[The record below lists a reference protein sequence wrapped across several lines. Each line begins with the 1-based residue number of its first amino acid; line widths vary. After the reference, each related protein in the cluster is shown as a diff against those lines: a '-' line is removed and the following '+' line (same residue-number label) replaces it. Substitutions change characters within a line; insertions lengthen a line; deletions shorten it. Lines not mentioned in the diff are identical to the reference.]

1 MVSLAVIISLAAL
14 SLIALTY
21 VVYPVWQ
28 LIFPGKPMDFTG
40 EFTPPLV
47 SVVFAAYNES
57 SIIEAKIRSI
67 YNTNYPI
74 DKLSVWIGSD
84 LSNDGTDEIIRNLQ
98 SEFPQLNLHVN
109 DVRSGKSATINSLI
123 EQTTAEVIIATDAN
137 ILFKET
143 TIEELVRPIA
153 LQKATAV
160 AGTLAYEAGG
170 VINSTATNEKVYL
183 SLENAIRRAESRKHG
198 ICFGMEGGLYRMRKS
213 FWKPIPPNTF
223 MEDFFQTVQLIAL
236 DQKVLFNEAA
246 IGLEDV
252 STSLREEYKRKIRI
266 SIGNWQ
272 NLIRFY
278 PLLFKHPYP
287 FGILFLMHKVL
298 RWLTPH
304 LYLIAL
310 IAGLFT
316 SQWLIISIV
325 LIGLPV
331 SQFILMSFGLATPL
345 AYFYVMNTA
354 LFVGFLRY
362 LKGVKSSVWQPTKR
376 NQHES

>member
-1 MVSLAVIISLAAL
+1 MVNLAVIISLGAL

-21 VVYPVWQ
+21 FVYPLWQ
-28 LIFPGKPMDFTG
+28 LIFPGKPIDFTG
-40 EFTPPLV
+40 EFTPPTV

-57 SIIEAKIRSI
+57 SIIEDKIRSI
-67 YNTNYPI
+67 YRTNYPI
-74 DKLSVWIGSD
+74 DLLSVWIGSD

-109 DVRSGKSATINSLI
+109 EARSGKSATINLLV
-123 EQTTAEVIIATDAN
+123 ERTHAEVIIATDAN
-137 ILFKET
+137 ILFKDT

-160 AGTLAYEAGG
+160 AGTLVYEASG
-170 VINSTATNEKVYL
+170 VPNSTATNEKTYL
-183 SLENAIRRAESRKHG
+183 SIENAIRRAESRKHG
-198 ICFGMEGGLYRMRKS
+198 ICFGMEGGLYSMRKS

-223 MEDFFQTVQLIAL
+223 MEDFFQTVQLIARN
-236 DQKVLFNEAA
+236 QKVLFNEEA

-310 IAGLFT
+310 ITGLFT
-316 SQWLIISIV
+316 SQWLIICIV

-345 AYFYVMNTA
+345 AYFYAMNTA
-354 LFVGFLRY
+354 LFIGFLRY

>member
-1 MVSLAVIISLAAL
+1 MVSLAVIIFLVAL

-21 VVYPVWQ
+21 VVYPLWQ
-28 LIFPGKPMDFTG
+28 LIFPGKPIDFTG
-40 EFTPPLV
+40 EFTPPSV

-57 SIIEAKIRSI
+57 AIIEAKIRSI
-67 YNTNYPI
+67 YSTNYPI
-74 DKLSVWIGSD
+74 DLLSVWIGSD
-84 LSNDGTDEIIRNLQ
+84 LSNDGTDDIIRNLQ

-109 DVRSGKSATINSLI
+109 DNRSGKSATINLLV
-123 EQTTAEVIIATDAN
+123 ERTTAEVIIATDAN

-170 VINSTATNEKVYL
+170 ITNSTATNEKAYL

-198 ICFGMEGGLYRMRKS
+198 ICFGMEGGLYSMRKS
-213 FWKPIPPNTF
+213 YWKPIPPNTF
-223 MEDFFQTVQLIAL
+223 MEDFFQTVQLIAR

-316 SQWLIISIV
+316 SQWLISSII

-345 AYFYVMNTA
+345 AYFYAMNAA
-354 LFVGFLRY
+354 LFIGFLRY

>member
-1 MVSLAVIISLAAL
+1 MVSLAVLVFLAAL

-21 VVYPVWQ
+21 VVYPIWQ
-28 LIFPGKPMDFTG
+28 LIFPGKPIDFTG
-40 EFTPPLV
+40 EFTPPPV

-67 YNTNYPI
+67 YRTNYPI
-74 DKLSVWIGSD
+74 ELLSVWIGSD
-84 LSNDGTDEIIRNLQ
+84 LSSDGTDDIIRNLQ

-109 DVRSGKSATINSLI
+109 EARSGKSATINLLI
-123 EQTTAEVIIATDAN
+123 ERTTAEVIIATDAN

-170 VINSTATNEKVYL
+170 ITNSTATNEKAYL

-198 ICFGMEGGLYRMRKS
+198 ICFGMEGGLYSMRKS
-213 FWKPIPPNTF
+213 YWKPIPPNTF
-223 MEDFFQTVQLIAL
+223 MEDFFQTVQLIAR

-252 STSLREEYKRKIRI
+252 SSSLREEYKRKIRI

-304 LYLIAL
+304 LYLIA
-310 IAGLFT
+310 IVAGLFT
-316 SQWLIISIV
+316 SQWLVTSIV

-331 SQFILMSFGLATPL
+331 SQFILMYFGLATPL
-345 AYFYVMNTA
+345 AYFYAMNAA
-354 LFVGFLRY
+354 LFIGFLRY

>member
-1 MVSLAVIISLAAL
+1 MVNLAVIISLGAL

-21 VVYPVWQ
+21 FVYPLWQ
-28 LIFPGKPMDFTG
+28 LIFPGKPIDFTG
-40 EFTPPLV
+40 EFTPPTV
-47 SVVFAAYNES
+47 SIVFAAYNES
-57 SIIEAKIRSI
+57 SIIEDKIRSI
-67 YNTNYPI
+67 YRTNYPI
-74 DKLSVWIGSD
+74 DLLSVWIGSD

-109 DVRSGKSATINSLI
+109 EARSGKSATINLLV
-123 EQTTAEVIIATDAN
+123 ERTHAEVIIATDAN
-137 ILFKET
+137 IIFKDS

-160 AGTLAYEAGG
+160 AGTLVYEASG
-170 VINSTATNEKVYL
+170 VPNSTATNEKTYL
-183 SLENAIRRAESRKHG
+183 SIENAIRRAESRKHG
-198 ICFGMEGGLYRMRKS
+198 ICFGMEGGLYSMRKS

-223 MEDFFQTVQLIAL
+223 MEDFFQTVQLIARN
-236 DQKVLFNEAA
+236 QKVLFNEEA

-310 IAGLFT
+310 ITGLFT
-316 SQWLIISIV
+316 SQWLIICIV

-345 AYFYVMNTA
+345 AYFYAMNTA
-354 LFVGFLRY
+354 LFIGFLRY

>member
-1 MVSLAVIISLAAL
+1 MVSLAVLVFLAAL

-21 VVYPVWQ
+21 VVYPIWQ
-28 LIFPGKPMDFTG
+28 LIFPGKPIDFTG
-40 EFTPPLV
+40 EFTPPPV

-67 YNTNYPI
+67 YRTNYPI
-74 DKLSVWIGSD
+74 ELLSVWIGSD
-84 LSNDGTDEIIRNLQ
+84 LSSDGTDDIIRNLQ

-109 DVRSGKSATINSLI
+109 EARSGKSATINLLI
-123 EQTTAEVIIATDAN
+123 ERTIAEVIIATDAN

-170 VINSTATNEKVYL
+170 ITNSTATNEKAYL

-198 ICFGMEGGLYRMRKS
+198 ICFGMEGGLYSMRKS
-213 FWKPIPPNTF
+213 YWKPIPPNTF
-223 MEDFFQTVQLIAL
+223 MEDFFQTVQLIAR

-252 STSLREEYKRKIRI
+252 SSSLREEYKRKIRI

-304 LYLIAL
+304 LYLIA
-310 IAGLFT
+310 IVAGLFT
-316 SQWLIISIV
+316 SQWLVTSIV

-331 SQFILMSFGLATPL
+331 SQFILMYFGLATPL
-345 AYFYVMNTA
+345 AYFYAMNAA
-354 LFVGFLRY
+354 LFIGFLRY

>member
-21 VVYPVWQ
+21 FVYPVWQ

-109 DVRSGKSATINSLI
+109 DNRSGKSATINSLI

-198 ICFGMEGGLYRMRKS
+198 ICFGMEGGLYSMRKS

-223 MEDFFQTVQLIAL
+223 MEDFFQTVQLIAR

>member
-183 SLENAIRRAESRKHG
+183 SLENAIRRAESRKYG
-198 ICFGMEGGLYRMRKS
+198 ICFGMEGGLYSMRKS

-223 MEDFFQTVQLIAL
+223 MEDFFQTVQLIAR

>member
-1 MVSLAVIISLAAL
+1 MVNIAVIISLSAL
-14 SLIALTY
+14 GLIALTY

-28 LIFPGKPMDFTG
+28 LIFPGKPVDFTG
-40 EFTPPLV
+40 KFTPPSV

-57 SIIEAKIRSI
+57 AIIEAKIRSI
-67 YNTNYPI
+67 FSTNYPV
-74 DKLSVWIGSD
+74 DLLSVWIGSD
-84 LSNDGTDEIIRNLQ
+84 LSNDGTDDIIRNLQ

-109 DVRSGKSATINSLI
+109 DNRSGKSATINLLV
-123 EQTTAEVIIATDAN
+123 ERTTAEVIIATDAN

-160 AGTLAYEAGG
+160 AGTLVYEAGG
-170 VINSTATNEKVYL
+170 VNNSTASTEKAYL

-198 ICFGMEGGLYRMRKS
+198 ICFGMEGGLYSMKKS

-223 MEDFFQTVQLIAL
+223 MEDFFQTVQLIAR

-252 STSLREEYKRKIRI
+252 STSLGEEYKRKIRI

-278 PLLFKHPYP
+278 PLLFKRPYP
-287 FGILFLMHKVL
+287 FGVLFLMHKVL

-316 SQWLIISIV
+316 SQWLIVSIV
-325 LIGLPV
+325 LIGIPI

-345 AYFYVMNTA
+345 AYFYAMNAA
-354 LFVGFLRY
+354 LFIGFLRY

>member
-1 MVSLAVIISLAAL
+1 MVSLAVIIFLVAL

-21 VVYPVWQ
+21 VVYPLWQ
-28 LIFPGKPMDFTG
+28 LIFPGKPIDFTG
-40 EFTPPLV
+40 EFTPPSV

-57 SIIEAKIRSI
+57 AIIEAKIRSI
-67 YNTNYPI
+67 YSTNYPI
-74 DKLSVWIGSD
+74 DLLSVWIGSD
-84 LSNDGTDEIIRNLQ
+84 LSNDGTDDIIRNLQ

-109 DVRSGKSATINSLI
+109 DNRSGKSATINLLV
-123 EQTTAEVIIATDAN
+123 ERTAAEVIIATDAN

-170 VINSTATNEKVYL
+170 ITNSTATNEKAYL

-198 ICFGMEGGLYRMRKS
+198 ICFGMEGGLYSMRKS
-213 FWKPIPPNTF
+213 YWKPIPPNTF
-223 MEDFFQTVQLIAL
+223 MEDFFQTVQLIAR

-316 SQWLIISIV
+316 SQWLISSII

-345 AYFYVMNTA
+345 AYFYAMNAA
-354 LFVGFLRY
+354 LFIGFLRY

>member
-198 ICFGMEGGLYRMRKS
+198 ICFGMEGGLYSMRKS

-345 AYFYVMNTA
+345 AYFYVMKTA

>member
-1 MVSLAVIISLAAL
+1 MVSLAVIIFLVAL

-21 VVYPVWQ
+21 VVYPLWQ
-28 LIFPGKPMDFTG
+28 LIFPGKPIDFTG
-40 EFTPPLV
+40 EFTPPSV

-57 SIIEAKIRSI
+57 AIIEAKIRSI
-67 YNTNYPI
+67 YSTNYPI
-74 DKLSVWIGSD
+74 DLLSVWIGSD
-84 LSNDGTDEIIRNLQ
+84 LSNDGTDDIIRNLQ

-109 DVRSGKSATINSLI
+109 DNRSGKSATINLLV
-123 EQTTAEVIIATDAN
+123 ERTTAEVIIATDAN

-170 VINSTATNEKVYL
+170 VTNSTATNEKAYL

-198 ICFGMEGGLYRMRKS
+198 ICFGMEGGLYSMRKS
-213 FWKPIPPNTF
+213 YWKPIPPNTF
-223 MEDFFQTVQLIAL
+223 MEDFFQTVQLIAR

-287 FGILFLMHKVL
+287 FGFLFLMHKVL

-316 SQWLIISIV
+316 SQWLISSII

-345 AYFYVMNTA
+345 AYFYAMNAA
-354 LFVGFLRY
+354 LFIGFLRY

>member
-1 MVSLAVIISLAAL
+1 MVSLAVLVFLAAL

-21 VVYPVWQ
+21 VVYPIWQ
-28 LIFPGKPMDFTG
+28 LIFPGKPIDFTG
-40 EFTPPLV
+40 EFTPPPV

-67 YNTNYPI
+67 YRTNYPI
-74 DKLSVWIGSD
+74 ELLSVWIGSD
-84 LSNDGTDEIIRNLQ
+84 LSSDGTDDIIRNLQ

-109 DVRSGKSATINSLI
+109 EARSGKSATINLLI
-123 EQTTAEVIIATDAN
+123 ERTTAEVIIATDAN

-170 VINSTATNEKVYL
+170 ITNSTATNEKAYL

-198 ICFGMEGGLYRMRKS
+198 ICFGMEGGLYSMRKS
-213 FWKPIPPNTF
+213 YWRPIPPNTF
-223 MEDFFQTVQLIAL
+223 MEDFFQTVQLIAR

-252 STSLREEYKRKIRI
+252 SSSLREEYKRKIRI

-304 LYLIAL
+304 LYLIA
-310 IAGLFT
+310 IVAGLFT
-316 SQWLIISIV
+316 SQWLVTSIV

-331 SQFILMSFGLATPL
+331 SQFILMYFGLATPL
-345 AYFYVMNTA
+345 AYFYAMNAA
-354 LFVGFLRY
+354 LFIGFLRY

>member
-153 LQKATAV
+153 LQKAAAL

-170 VINSTATNEKVYL
+170 VINSTASNEKVYL

-198 ICFGMEGGLYRMRKS
+198 ICFGMEGGLYSMRKS

-223 MEDFFQTVQLIAL
+223 MEDFFQTVQLIAR

>member
-74 DKLSVWIGSD
+74 DKLAVWIGSD

-198 ICFGMEGGLYRMRKS
+198 ICFGMEGGLYSMRKS

>member
-1 MVSLAVIISLAAL
+1 MVSLAVLVFLAAL

-21 VVYPVWQ
+21 VVYPLWQ
-28 LIFPGKPMDFTG
+28 LIFPGKPIDFTG
-40 EFTPPLV
+40 EFTPPPV

-67 YNTNYPI
+67 YRTNYPI
-74 DKLSVWIGSD
+74 ELLSVWIGSD
-84 LSNDGTDEIIRNLQ
+84 LSSDGTDDIIRNLQ

-109 DVRSGKSATINSLI
+109 EARSGKSATINLLI
-123 EQTTAEVIIATDAN
+123 ERTTAEVIIATDAN

-170 VINSTATNEKVYL
+170 ITNSTATNEKAYL

-198 ICFGMEGGLYRMRKS
+198 ICFGMEGGLYSMRKS
-213 FWKPIPPNTF
+213 YWKPIPPNTF
-223 MEDFFQTVQLIAL
+223 MEDFFQTVQLIAR

-252 STSLREEYKRKIRI
+252 SSSLREEYKRKIRI

-304 LYLIAL
+304 LYLIA
-310 IAGLFT
+310 IVAGLFT
-316 SQWLIISIV
+316 SQWLVTSIV

-331 SQFILMSFGLATPL
+331 SQFILMYFGLATPL
-345 AYFYVMNTA
+345 AYFYAMNAA
-354 LFVGFLRY
+354 LFIGFLRY

>member
-1 MVSLAVIISLAAL
+1 MVSLAVIIFLVAL

-21 VVYPVWQ
+21 VVYPLWQ
-28 LIFPGKPMDFTG
+28 LIFPGKPIDFTG
-40 EFTPPLV
+40 EFTPPSV

-57 SIIEAKIRSI
+57 AIIEAKIRSI
-67 YNTNYPI
+67 YSTNYPI
-74 DKLSVWIGSD
+74 DLLSVWIGSD
-84 LSNDGTDEIIRNLQ
+84 LSNDGTDDIIRNLQ

-109 DVRSGKSATINSLI
+109 DNRSGKSATINLLV
-123 EQTTAEVIIATDAN
+123 ERTAAEVIIATDAN

-170 VINSTATNEKVYL
+170 VTNSTATNEKAYL

-198 ICFGMEGGLYRMRKS
+198 ICFGMEGGLYSMRKS
-213 FWKPIPPNTF
+213 YWKPIPPNTF
-223 MEDFFQTVQLIAL
+223 MEDFFQTVQLIAR
-236 DQKVLFNEAA
+236 DQKVLFNEGA

-278 PLLFKHPYP
+278 PLLFKNPYP

-316 SQWLIISIV
+316 SQWLISSII

-345 AYFYVMNTA
+345 AYFYAMNAA
-354 LFVGFLRY
+354 LFIGFLRY

>member
-198 ICFGMEGGLYRMRKS
+198 ICFGMEGGLYSMKKS

>member
-1 MVSLAVIISLAAL
+1 
-14 SLIALTY
+14 
-21 VVYPVWQ
+21 
-28 LIFPGKPMDFTG
+28 
-40 EFTPPLV
+40 
-47 SVVFAAYNES
+47 
-57 SIIEAKIRSI
+57 
-67 YNTNYPI
+67 
-74 DKLSVWIGSD
+74 
-84 LSNDGTDEIIRNLQ
+84 
-98 SEFPQLNLHVN
+98 
-109 DVRSGKSATINSLI
+109 
-123 EQTTAEVIIATDAN
+123 
-137 ILFKET
+137 
-143 TIEELVRPIA
+143 
-153 LQKATAV
+153 
-160 AGTLAYEAGG
+160 LAYEAGG

-198 ICFGMEGGLYRMRKS
+198 ICFGMEGGLYSMRKS

>member
-198 ICFGMEGGLYRMRKS
+198 ICFGMEGGLYSMRKS

>member
-1 MVSLAVIISLAAL
+1 MVNIAVIISLSAL
-14 SLIALTY
+14 GLIALTY

-28 LIFPGKPMDFTG
+28 LIFPGKPVDFTG
-40 EFTPPLV
+40 EFTPPSV

-57 SIIEAKIRSI
+57 AIIEAKIRSI

-74 DKLSVWIGSD
+74 GLLSVWIGSD
-84 LSNDGTDEIIRNLQ
+84 LSNDGTDDIIRNLQ

-109 DVRSGKSATINSLI
+109 DNRSGKSATINLLV
-123 EQTTAEVIIATDAN
+123 ERTTAEVIIATDAN

-143 TIEELVRPIA
+143 TIDELVRPIA

-160 AGTLAYEAGG
+160 AGTLVYEAGG
-170 VINSTATNEKVYL
+170 GVNSTATNEKVYL
-183 SLENAIRRAESRKHG
+183 SLENAIRRAESRKYG
-198 ICFGMEGGLYRMRKS
+198 ICFGMEGGLYSMRKS

-223 MEDFFQTVQLIAL
+223 MEDFFQTVQLIAR

-316 SQWLIISIV
+316 PQWLIISIV

>member
-1 MVSLAVIISLAAL
+1 MVSLAVIIFLVAL

-21 VVYPVWQ
+21 VVYPLWQ
-28 LIFPGKPMDFTG
+28 LIFPGKPIDFTG
-40 EFTPPLV
+40 EFTPPSV

-57 SIIEAKIRSI
+57 AIIEAKIRSI
-67 YNTNYPI
+67 YSTNYPI
-74 DKLSVWIGSD
+74 DLLSVWIGSD
-84 LSNDGTDEIIRNLQ
+84 LSNDGTDDIIRNLQ

-109 DVRSGKSATINSLI
+109 DNRSGKSATINLLV
-123 EQTTAEVIIATDAN
+123 ERTAAEVIIATDAN

-170 VINSTATNEKVYL
+170 VTNSTATNEKAYL

-198 ICFGMEGGLYRMRKS
+198 ICFGMEGGLYSMRKS
-213 FWKPIPPNTF
+213 YWKPIPPNTF
-223 MEDFFQTVQLIAL
+223 MEDFFQTVQLIAR
-236 DQKVLFNEAA
+236 DQKVLFNEGA

-298 RWLTPH
+298 LWLTPH

-316 SQWLIISIV
+316 SQWLISSII

-345 AYFYVMNTA
+345 AYFYAMNAA
-354 LFVGFLRY
+354 LFIGFLRY

>member
-1 MVSLAVIISLAAL
+1 MVSLAVIIFLVAL

-21 VVYPVWQ
+21 VVYPLWQ
-28 LIFPGKPMDFTG
+28 LIFPGKPIDFTG
-40 EFTPPLV
+40 EFTPPSV

-57 SIIEAKIRSI
+57 AIIEAKIRSI
-67 YNTNYPI
+67 YSTNYPI
-74 DKLSVWIGSD
+74 DLLSVWIGSD
-84 LSNDGTDEIIRNLQ
+84 LSNDGTDDIIRNLQ
-98 SEFPQLNLHVN
+98 SELPQLNLHVN
-109 DVRSGKSATINSLI
+109 DNRSGKSATINLLV
-123 EQTTAEVIIATDAN
+123 ERTAAEVIIATDAN

-170 VINSTATNEKVYL
+170 VTNSTATNEKAYL

-198 ICFGMEGGLYRMRKS
+198 ICFGMEGGLYSMRKS
-213 FWKPIPPNTF
+213 YWKPIPPNTF
-223 MEDFFQTVQLIAL
+223 MEDFFQTVQLIAR
-236 DQKVLFNEAA
+236 DQKVLFNEGA

-316 SQWLIISIV
+316 SQWLISSII

-345 AYFYVMNTA
+345 AYFYAMNAA
-354 LFVGFLRY
+354 LFIGFLRY

>member
-1 MVSLAVIISLAAL
+1 MVSLAVIIFLGAL

-21 VVYPVWQ
+21 VVYPLWQ
-28 LIFPGKPMDFTG
+28 LIFPGKPIDFTG
-40 EFTPPLV
+40 EFTPPSV

-57 SIIEAKIRSI
+57 AIIEAKIRSI
-67 YNTNYPI
+67 YSTNYPI
-74 DKLSVWIGSD
+74 DLLSVWIGSD
-84 LSNDGTDEIIRNLQ
+84 LSNDGTDDIIRNLQ

-109 DVRSGKSATINSLI
+109 DNRSGKSATINLLV
-123 EQTTAEVIIATDAN
+123 ERTAAEVIIATDAN

-170 VINSTATNEKVYL
+170 VTNSTATNEKAYL

-198 ICFGMEGGLYRMRKS
+198 ICFGMEGGLYSMRKS
-213 FWKPIPPNTF
+213 YWKPIPPNTF
-223 MEDFFQTVQLIAL
+223 MEDFFQTVQLIAR
-236 DQKVLFNEAA
+236 DQKVLFNEGA

-316 SQWLIISIV
+316 SQWLISSII

-345 AYFYVMNTA
+345 AYFYAMNAA
-354 LFVGFLRY
+354 LFIGFLRY

>member
-1 MVSLAVIISLAAL
+1 MVNIAVIISLSAL
-14 SLIALTY
+14 GLIALTY

-28 LIFPGKPMDFTG
+28 LIFPGKPVDFTG
-40 EFTPPLV
+40 EFTPPSV

-57 SIIEAKIRSI
+57 AIIEAKIRSI
-67 YNTNYPI
+67 YRTNYPI
-74 DKLSVWIGSD
+74 GLLSVWIGSD
-84 LSNDGTDEIIRNLQ
+84 LSNDGTDDIIRNLQ

-109 DVRSGKSATINSLI
+109 DNRSGKSATINLLV
-123 EQTTAEVIIATDAN
+123 ERTTAEVIIATDAN

-160 AGTLAYEAGG
+160 AGTLVYEADG
-170 VINSTATNEKVYL
+170 VTNSTASTEKAYL

-198 ICFGMEGGLYRMRKS
+198 ICFGMEGGLYSMKKS

-223 MEDFFQTVQLIAL
+223 MEDFFQTVQLIAR

-252 STSLREEYKRKIRI
+252 STSLGEEYKRKIRI

-278 PLLFKHPYP
+278 PLLFKRPYP
-287 FGILFLMHKVL
+287 FGVLFLMHKVL

-304 LYLIAL
+304 LYIIAL

-316 SQWLIISIV
+316 SHWLILSIV
-325 LIGLPV
+325 LIGLPI

-345 AYFYVMNTA
+345 AYFYAMNAA
-354 LFVGFLRY
+354 LFIGFLRY

>member
-1 MVSLAVIISLAAL
+1 MVSLAVLIFLLAM

-28 LIFPGKPMDFTG
+28 LIFPGKPIDFTG
-40 EFTPPLV
+40 EFTPPSV
-47 SVVFAAYNES
+47 SIVFAAYNES
-57 SIIEAKIRSI
+57 SIIEDKIRSI
-67 YNTNYPI
+67 YRTNYPI
-74 DKLSVWIGSD
+74 HLISVWIGSD
-84 LSNDGTDEIIRNLQ
+84 LSDDGTDDIIRDLQ

-109 DVRSGKSATINSLI
+109 DTRSGKSATINLLV
-123 EQTTAEVIIATDAN
+123 ERTTAEVIIATDAN

-153 LQKATAV
+153 LQKTTAV
-160 AGTLAYEAGG
+160 AGTLAYETRG
-170 VINSTATNEKVYL
+170 VTNSTATTEKAYL

-198 ICFGMEGGLYRMRKS
+198 ICFGMEGGLYSMNKA

-223 MEDFFQTVQLIAL
+223 MEDFFQTVQLIAQ
-236 DQKVLFNEAA
+236 DQKVLFNEDA

-252 STSLREEYKRKIRI
+252 STSLQEEYKRKIRI

-278 PLLFKHPYP
+278 PLLLKRPYP
-287 FGILFLMHKVL
+287 FGFLFLMHKVL

-310 IAGLFT
+310 IAGFFT
-316 SQWLIISIV
+316 AQWLIISIL

-345 AYFYVMNTA
+345 AYFYAMNAA
-354 LFVGFLRY
+354 LFIGFLRY

>member
-28 LIFPGKPMDFTG
+28 LIFPGKPMDFNG

-198 ICFGMEGGLYRMRKS
+198 ICFGMEGGLYSMRKS

-345 AYFYVMNTA
+345 AYFYVMNAA

-376 NQHES
+376 NQHGS

>member
-1 MVSLAVIISLAAL
+1 MVNIAVIISLSAL
-14 SLIALTY
+14 GLIALTY

-28 LIFPGKPMDFTG
+28 LIFPGKPVDFTG
-40 EFTPPLV
+40 EFTPPSV

-57 SIIEAKIRSI
+57 AIIEAKIRSI

-74 DKLSVWIGSD
+74 DLLSVWIGSD
-84 LSNDGTDEIIRNLQ
+84 LSNDGTDDIIRNLQ

-109 DVRSGKSATINSLI
+109 DNRSGKSATINLLV
-123 EQTTAEVIIATDAN
+123 ERTTAEVIIATDAN

-143 TIEELVRPIA
+143 TIDELVRPIA

-160 AGTLAYEAGG
+160 AGTLVYEAGG
-170 VINSTATNEKVYL
+170 GVNSTATNEKVYL

-198 ICFGMEGGLYRMRKS
+198 ICFGMEGGLYSMRKS

-223 MEDFFQTVQLIAL
+223 MEDFFQTVQLIAR

>member
-1 MVSLAVIISLAAL
+1 MVSLAVIIFLVAL

-21 VVYPVWQ
+21 VVYPLWQ
-28 LIFPGKPMDFTG
+28 LIFPGKPIDFTG
-40 EFTPPLV
+40 EFTPPSV

-57 SIIEAKIRSI
+57 AIIEAKIRSI
-67 YNTNYPI
+67 YSTNYPI
-74 DKLSVWIGSD
+74 DLLSVWIGSD
-84 LSNDGTDEIIRNLQ
+84 LSNDGTDDIIRNLQ
-98 SEFPQLNLHVN
+98 SEFTQLNLHVN
-109 DVRSGKSATINSLI
+109 DNRSGKSATINLLV
-123 EQTTAEVIIATDAN
+123 ERTAAEVIIATDAN

-170 VINSTATNEKVYL
+170 VTNSTATNEKAYL

-198 ICFGMEGGLYRMRKS
+198 ICFGMEGGLYSMRKS
-213 FWKPIPPNTF
+213 YWKPIPPNTF
-223 MEDFFQTVQLIAL
+223 MEDFFQTVQLIAR
-236 DQKVLFNEAA
+236 DQKVLFNEGA

-316 SQWLIISIV
+316 SQWLISSII

-345 AYFYVMNTA
+345 AYFYAMNAA
-354 LFVGFLRY
+354 LFIGFLRY